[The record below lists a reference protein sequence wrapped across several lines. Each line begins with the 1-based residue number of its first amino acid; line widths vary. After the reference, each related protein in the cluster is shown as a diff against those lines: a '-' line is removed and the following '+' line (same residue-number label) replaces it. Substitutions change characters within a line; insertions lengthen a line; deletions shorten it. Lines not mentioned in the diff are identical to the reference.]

1 VATTNADVLQGT
13 LDLLI
18 LKALSLEPMHGW
30 GIAQRIQQI
39 SRDVLQIN
47 QGSLYPALHRL
58 ERRAWIEADWGTSE
72 NNRRAKFYQLTSLGR
87 KHLAEERANWQR
99 FTLAVERVLQTTT

>member
-1 VATTNADVLQGT
+1 MATTNADVLQGT
-13 LDLLI
+13 LDMLI

-58 ERRAWIEADWGTSE
+58 ERRAWIEADWGTSD
-72 NNRRAKFYQLTSLGR
+72 NNRRAKFYRLTSLGR
-87 KHLAEERANWQR
+87 KQLAEERASWQR
-99 FTLAVERVLQTTT
+99 FMIAVERVMQTT